1 MDGNF
6 YIYTDLSALPVDE
19 HEAYL
24 AEGFGGVCTCLLYT
38 SPDFKKYPV
47 EITNLNIKKS
57 FAAESDF
64 FQVRVTIIKAFS
76 GI

>member
-24 AEGFGGVCTCLLYT
+24 AEGFGGVCTGGT
-38 SPDFKKYPV
+38 AVIEVFSVSRRISKRPGD
-47 EITNLNIKKS
+47 S
-57 FAAESDF
+57 FA
-64 FQVRVTIIKAFS
+64 VTVSINP
-76 GI
+76 

>member
-24 AEGFGGVCTCLLYT
+24 AEGFGGVCTGGT
-38 SPDFKKYPV
+38 AGIEVFSQPPD
-47 EITNLNIKKS
+47 I
-57 FAAESDF
+57 
-64 FQVRVTIIKAFS
+64 
-76 GI
+76 

>member
-24 AEGFGGVCTCLLYT
+24 AEGFGGVCTGGT
-38 SPDFKKYPV
+38 AVIEVFSVSRQISKKRPGD
-47 EITNLNIKKS
+47 S
-57 FAAESDF
+57 FA
-64 FQVRVTIIKAFS
+64 VTVSINP
-76 GI
+76 

>member
-24 AEGFGGVCTCLLYT
+24 AEGFGGVCTGGT
-38 SPDFKKYPV
+38 AVIEVFSVSRQISKRPGD
-47 EITNLNIKKS
+47 S
-57 FAAESDF
+57 FA
-64 FQVRVTIIKAFS
+64 VTVSINP
-76 GI
+76 